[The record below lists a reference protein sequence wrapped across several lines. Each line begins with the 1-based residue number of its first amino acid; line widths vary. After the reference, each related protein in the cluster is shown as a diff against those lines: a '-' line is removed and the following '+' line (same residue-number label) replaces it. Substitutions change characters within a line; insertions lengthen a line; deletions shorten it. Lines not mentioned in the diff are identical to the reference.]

1 MSELQF
7 CTFFLNGIYLGINV
21 QNVQEVIRSQ
31 EITRVPLAPS
41 DICGLINL
49 RGKIVT
55 VIDLK
60 SSLEMNNCDFPSVS
74 ESVDEQGGF
83 NVVVC
88 AEDEVVSLQVDDIG
102 EIVQIK
108 QENFE
113 PPPATLKGRIRE
125 LLQGAYKLQEGFLLV
140 LDAKKILDVETRL
153 IG

>member
-55 VIDLK
+55 VIDL
-60 SSLEMNNCDFPSVS
+60 
-74 ESVDEQGGF
+74 
-83 NVVVC
+83 
-88 AEDEVVSLQVDDIG
+88 
-102 EIVQIK
+102 
-108 QENFE
+108 
-113 PPPATLKGRIRE
+113 
-125 LLQGAYKLQEGFLLV
+125 
-140 LDAKKILDVETRL
+140 
-153 IG
+153 